1 MPTTLLLSFWKTR
14 SPAQTRMLLQALA
27 LLLALLVSSVIADP
41 AVAQA
46 AGGGLNSLATN
57 VLGILQNGFVRTVAV
72 IAVIIVGLG
81 WLTGRV
87 NFTTLIAV
95 VVGIFI
101 IFSAEWLVD
110 QVTGGS

>member
-1 MPTTLLLSFWKTR
+1 MPTTLLLSAWKTR
-14 SPAQTRMLLQALA
+14 TPSQTRLLLQALA
-27 LLLALLVSSVIADP
+27 VLLALLVSSLIADP
-41 AVAQA
+41 AAAQA

-110 QVTGGS
+110 QVTGG